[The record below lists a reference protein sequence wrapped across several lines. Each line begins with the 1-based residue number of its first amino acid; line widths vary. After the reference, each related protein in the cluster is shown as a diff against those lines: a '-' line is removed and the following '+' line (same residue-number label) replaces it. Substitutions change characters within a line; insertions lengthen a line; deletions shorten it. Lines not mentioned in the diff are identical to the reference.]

1 MSLWSLSCQGV
12 ILYYHVNF
20 PHQLEALMDD
30 LLLSSSL
37 SKIQELLNYA
47 TRPLS
52 WGRLPVKASK
62 SEILVIDSRK
72 ILQDKSLCMAAGLNY
87 KTIPSIAENPVSENP
102 DSQQSN
108 FGSKVLGY

>member
-12 ILYYHVNF
+12 IFYYHVNF
-20 PHQLEALMDD
+20 PHQFEPFMDD

-62 SEILVIDSRK
+62 SGGLMIDSGK
-72 ILQDKSLCMAAGLNY
+72 IVQYKSLCMAVGLKY
-87 KTIPSIAENPVSENP
+87 QTGPSTAENPVSKNP
-102 DSQQSN
+102 DNQQSN
-108 FGSKVLGY
+108 FGSK